1 MTDNKAVNQGDLAEL
16 AELSNANRNFLEWL
30 SRRKKNAA
38 VTTVDQG
45 MIWAKGTRA
54 EVIDLFKRLA
64 ELDLGTF
71 VHGRRGGQ
79 SRFKWAVRLTD
90 VGKAYA
96 GEIDA
101 IESVDE
107 EDLEEEIYSLN
118 DDDELIDH
126 EYTLR
131 PEVRVLL
138 SLPADLTRREAKRLA
153 DFINTL
159 PFDEE

>member
-1 MTDNKAVNQGDLAEL
+1 MTDNKAVNRDDLSEVAEL
-16 AELSNANRNFLEWL
+16 NDANRNFLEWL
-30 SRRKKNAA
+30 TRRKRNAA

-45 MIWAKGTRA
+45 MVWAKGTRT

-64 ELDLGTF
+64 DLQLGTF
-71 VHGRRGGQ
+71 VNGRRGAQ

-96 GEIDA
+96 GEIDE

-107 EDLEEEIYSLN
+107 EDLEEEIYSLG
-118 DDDELIDH
+118 DDETIEH

-131 PEVRVLL
+131 PDVKVTL
-138 SLPADLTRREAKRLA
+138 SLPGDLTRREAKRLA

>member
-1 MTDNKAVNQGDLAEL
+1 MTENKAVNKDDLSEL
-16 AELSNANRNFLEWL
+16 AELNDANRNFLEWL

-71 VHGRRGGQ
+71 VHGRRGGH

-101 IESVDE
+101 IESVGE
-107 EDLEEEIYSLN
+107 EDLEEEIYSLS
-118 DDDELIDH
+118 DDETIEH

-131 PEVRVLL
+131 PDVKITL
-138 SLPADLTRREAKRLA
+138 SLPSDLTQREAKRLA

>member
-1 MTDNKAVNQGDLAEL
+1 MSQHEAVNHAHISRLAEVG
-16 AELSNANRNFLEWL
+16 EVNRKFFEML
-30 SRRKKNAA
+30 SRRKRNAA

-45 MIWAKGTRA
+45 MAWTKGNRG

-71 VHGRRGGQ
+71 VHGRRGGH

-96 GEIDA
+96 GEIDE
-101 IESVDE
+101 IEAVDE
-107 EDLEEEIYSLN
+107 EDLEEEIYSFS
-118 DDDELIDH
+118 DDDTIEH

-131 PEVRVLL
+131 PDVRIAL
-138 SLPADLTRREAKRLA
+138 SLPADLTSREARRLA

-159 PFDEE
+159 PFDDE